1 MLNDV
6 FVCVM
11 AGGSGERFWPLSR
24 RAKPKHL
31 LKLFSDRTLL
41 EETVRRIEGVVP
53 LENVFVLTNQTQLE
67 GARAALPFLQ
77 PAQVIAEP
85 AKRDT
90 APAAALATA
99 IARSRNPA
107 AVLALLPADAL
118 IKDVELFRRQF
129 MLGVE
134 QAQRESAIVT
144 FAMEPHYPATGF
156 GYLELGEK
164 LSAEVYRVVRFV
176 EKPNSDKAEAYCEKG
191 CYGWNSGIFI
201 WKTDTFLAEARRLQ
215 PALADF
221 IEGFPSGQSPD
232 KYLAEKFGTL
242 PKISIDYAIMEYA
255 KSVLAV
261 KGMFDWDDV
270 GTWTAFAQ
278 HLSQDDAGNTVVG
291 KTHLYDS
298 YRNIIYSSGRV
309 ITLCGVS
316 DLIVVETEDAI
327 MICPKGRVQDV
338 KSLVAKLPEEIS

>member
-1 MLNDV
+1 MLKDV

-67 GARAALPFLQ
+67 GARAALSFLSPEQ
-77 PAQVIAEP
+77 IIAEP

-99 IARSRNPA
+99 IARSRNPE

-129 MLGVE
+129 ALGVE
-134 QAQRESAIVT
+134 QAQKSPAIVT

-156 GYLELGEK
+156 GYLELGAE
-164 LSAEVYRVVRFV
+164 LSPEVFQVVRFV
-176 EKPNSDKAEAYCEKG
+176 EKPNQDKAEEYCQKG

-215 PALADF
+215 PTLADF
-221 IEGFPSGQSPD
+221 IEGFPAGELSG
-232 KYLAEKFGTL
+232 KYLAEKFEAL
-242 PKISIDYAIMEYA
+242 PKISIDYAIMEQA
-255 KSVLAV
+255 KSVIAV
-261 KGMFDWDDV
+261 KGKFDWDDV

-278 HLSQDDAGNTVVG
+278 HLPQDDAGNTVIG
-291 KTHLYDS
+291 KTHLHDS
-298 YRNIIYSSGRV
+298 HRNIIYSSGRA
-309 ITLCGVS
+309 ITLCGIS

-338 KSLVAKLPEEIS
+338 KSLVAKIPESIS